1 LGSSLTNRHFIRQGE
16 AKSFMTIGEK
26 RMSKTIA
33 VFMVTTVMLATVS
46 VPEAQQPK
54 KVPRIGYLGDG
65 SAAARGPISLE
76 PFRKGMR
83 DLGYVE
89 GQNVLIEVRW
99 TDSKSERLPELVGE
113 LTRLKVDVIVTH
125 GMPAARAAKT
135 ATTDIPIV
143 VATAADMVGNGLVA
157 SLPHPG
163 GNVTGTSDQNT
174 ELSGK
179 QVQLLKELLPR
190 LKRLAILENPMN
202 PGAVKT
208 SEAIKKAAR
217 DVGLQVKPLAVR
229 SPDEIAEALEAA
241 TKGRADAVIVVH
253 DPLMIE
259 HRARIAQLALKKR
272 LPTFSAGL
280 LAEAGGLMTYGP
292 DSPALFKRAAV
303 FVDKILK
310 GRKPADLPVEQPMK
324 FELVINLKTA
334 KQIGV
339 TIPPNLLA
347 RADKV
352 IK

>member
-1 LGSSLTNRHFIRQGE
+1 MNKKFLWI
-16 AKSFMTIGEK
+16 
-26 RMSKTIA
+26 
-33 VFMVTTVMLATVS
+33 VTFLFLATGMLA
-46 VPEAQQPK
+46 EAQQAA

-65 SAAARGPISLE
+65 SAGARGPVSLE
-76 PFRKGMR
+76 PFREGLRK
-83 DLGYVE
+83 LGYVE

-113 LTRLKVDVIVTH
+113 LIRLKVDVIVTH
-125 GMPAARAAKT
+125 GIPAARAAKT

-202 PGAVKT
+202 PGAVRT
-208 SEAIKKAAR
+208 SEETKKAAR
-217 DVGLQVKPLAVR
+217 DVGLQIKPLPVR

-241 TKGRADAVIVVH
+241 AKGRADAVIVVH

-272 LPTFSAGL
+272 LPTLSAGL

-292 DSPALFKRAAV
+292 DSAALFKRAAV

-334 KQIGV
+334 KQIGL

-352 IK
+352 IR

>member
-1 LGSSLTNRHFIRQGE
+1 MEQG
-16 AKSFMTIGEK
+16 AKSSNASEEIMRK
-26 RMSKTIA
+26 RLFGLTLGA
-33 VFMVTTVMLATVS
+33 LLLALC
-46 VPEAQQPK
+46 VPGEAQQPK

-65 SAAARGPISLE
+65 SAGSRGPVSLQ
-76 PFRKGMR
+76 PFREGLR
-83 DLGYVE
+83 ELGYVE
-89 GQNVLIEVRW
+89 GQDVFIEVRW
-99 TDSKSERLPELVGE
+99 TDSKSGRLPELVGE
-113 LTRLKVDVIVTH
+113 LIRLKVDVIVTH
-125 GMPAARAAKT
+125 GLPAARAAKT

-157 SLPHPG
+157 SLSHPG

-190 LKRLAILENPMN
+190 LKRVAILENPMN
-202 PGAVKT
+202 PGAVRT
-208 SEAIKKAAR
+208 AEETKKAAR
-217 DVGLQVKPLAVR
+217 DLGLQVKPLPVR
-229 SPDEIAEALEAA
+229 SPEEIAEAVEEAA
-241 TKGRADAVIVVH
+241 KGRADALIVVH

-272 LPTFSAGL
+272 LPTFSSGL

-292 DSPALFKRAAV
+292 DSTALFNRAAV

-324 FELVINLKTA
+324 FELVINIKTA

-339 TIPPNLLA
+339 TVPPNLLA

-352 IK
+352 IR